1 MKAIR
6 GELMPRI
13 DFRINRSI
21 SSEIVTAGMT
31 SGEESPCPVTVT
43 NISMG
48 GALVEGITGD
58 VDDKTRLRLL
68 IGGRHDLELPVW
80 VICKENNRSHLG
92 FYYDDEETMNR
103 LWSFIR
109 NSAEKVRR
117 DVCPYCGR
125 SIPDE
130 IEECIFCHLSLKF
143 SDDYLAAH
151 TRKTFFQRLTRHLA
165 GLNGDVH
172 LHLLN
177 LIDREILR
185 HNDGEIIEEYVGTC
199 RQMLD
204 LFSLIRKVAPT
215 EIPVLLLGESGTGK
229 ELAARAIHE
238 RSPRANHPLYIINCA
253 AIPEALLEAELFG
266 HERGAFTGAYQSR
279 KGKFELAEGGT
290 LFLDEIGEMPWP
302 LQAKLL
308 RFLEDKIIERIGCLK
323 PRKVDARIIAA
334 TNSDLEKAVHE
345 GKFREDLYYR
355 LSVFPIHLTP
365 LRERGP
371 DKVILAKY
379 FLGKFCREGQNSLQ
393 KRLSKD
399 ALEAINHYDWPGNVR
414 ELINKIRKGIVVSEG
429 EEITAADL
437 DLAHLSP
444 EENAA
449 PSSLEDIRSDF
460 ERKKLLEVISACG
473 GNLSRAARELHISR
487 TTMHKLKKKHHL

>member
-1 MKAIR
+1 
-6 GELMPRI
+6 MPRI

-21 SSEIVTAGMT
+21 SGEIATAGMT

-43 NISMG
+43 NISLG
-48 GALVEGITGD
+48 GALVEGITGG

-68 IGGRHDLELPVW
+68 VGGRHDLELPAR

-92 FYYDDEETMNR
+92 LYYDDEETMNR

-109 NSAEKVRR
+109 NSAEKIRR
-117 DVCPYCGR
+117 DICPYCGR

-130 IEECIFCHLSLKF
+130 LEECIFCHLSLKF

-308 RFLEDKIIERIGCLK
+308 RFLEDKIIERIGCQK

-345 GKFREDLYYR
+345 DKFREDLYYR

-371 DKVILAKY
+371 DKVIWPSI
-379 FLGKFCREGQNSLQ
+379 FWGNSAART
-393 KRLSKD
+393 KTLSKRD
-399 ALEAINHYDWPGNVR
+399 YPKMPWRP
-414 ELINKIRKGIVVSEG
+414 S
-429 EEITAADL
+429 ITMNGRVMC
-437 DLAHLSP
+437 
-444 EENAA
+444 EN
-449 PSSLEDIRSDF
+449 
-460 ERKKLLEVISACG
+460 
-473 GNLSRAARELHISR
+473 
-487 TTMHKLKKKHHL
+487 

>member
-1 MKAIR
+1 
-6 GELMPRI
+6 MPRI
-13 DFRINRSI
+13 DFRINGSLNG
-21 SSEIVTAGMT
+21 EIVHSSM
-31 SGEESPCPVTVT
+31 SSPKERPYPVTVR
-43 NISMG
+43 NISLG
-48 GALVEGITGD
+48 GALVEGEADG
-58 VDDKTRLRLL
+58 VDECAHLCLL
-68 IGGRHDLELPVW
+68 IGDWHDLELPAR
-80 VICKENNRSHLG
+80 VICKENKRSRLG
-92 FYYDDEETMNR
+92 FYYGDEETMNR

-109 NSAEKVRR
+109 KSAEKIRR
-117 DVCPYCGR
+117 DVCPYCG
-125 SIPDE
+125 STMPDGL
-130 IEECIFCHLSLKF
+130 EECNFCHLSLNF
-143 SDDYLAAH
+143 SEDYLAAH
-151 TRKTFFQRLTRHLA
+151 TRKTFFQRLTRRLE

-177 LIDREILR
+177 LIDREILKQK
-185 HNDGEIIEEYVGTC
+185 DDEIIEEYVGTC
-199 RQMLD
+199 RQMME
-204 LFSLIRKVAPT
+204 LFSLIRKVAQT

-238 RSPRANHPLYIINCA
+238 RSPRANHPLDIINCA

-266 HERGAFTGAYQSR
+266 HERGAFTGAYQAR

-290 LFLDEIGEMPWP
+290 LFLDEIGEMPWS

-308 RFLEDKIIERIGCLK
+308 RFLEDKIVERIGSLK

-355 LSVFPIHLTP
+355 LSVFPIRLTP
-365 LRERGP
+365 LRDRGP

-379 FLGKFCREGQNSLQ
+379 FLGKFYREDPFSAH
-393 KRLSKD
+393 KRFSND

-414 ELINKIRKGIVVSEG
+414 ELINKVRKGIVVSEG

-444 EENAA
+444 AENDD
-449 PSSLEDIRSDF
+449 PSSLNDIRSDF
-460 ERKKLLEVISACG
+460 ERKKLLEVINACG

>member
-1 MKAIR
+1 
-6 GELMPRI
+6 MPRI
-13 DFRINRSI
+13 DFRINRAI
-21 SSEIVTAGMT
+21 SGEIVASNVSCGD
-31 SGEESPCPVTVT
+31 ERPYRVTVT
-43 NISMG
+43 NISLG
-48 GALVEGITGD
+48 GALVEG
-58 VDDKTRLRLL
+58 KTDGFDEFTHLRLL
-68 IGGRHDLELPVW
+68 IGDQHDLELPAS
-80 VICKENNRSHLG
+80 VICKEKNRSHLG

-109 NSAEKVRR
+109 NSAEKIRR

-125 SIPDE
+125 SIPDGL
-130 IEECIFCHLSLKF
+130 EECIFCHLSLKF

-151 TRKTFFQRLTRHLA
+151 TRKTFFQRLTRHLE
-165 GLNGDVH
+165 GMNGDVH

-177 LIDREILR
+177 LIDREILK

-199 RQMLD
+199 RQMLE

-238 RSPRANHPLYIINCA
+238 RSTRSNHPLYIINCA
-253 AIPEALLEAELFG
+253 AIPEALLESELFG
-266 HERGAFTGAYQSR
+266 HERGAFTGAYQAR

-345 GKFREDLYYR
+345 GKFRDDLYYR
-355 LSVFPIHLTP
+355 LSVFPIRLTP
-365 LRERGP
+365 LRDRGP
-371 DKVILAKY
+371 DKAILAKY
-379 FLGKFCREGQNSLQ
+379 FLGKFYREDQHSPQ
-393 KRLSKD
+393 KRFSND
-399 ALEAINHYDWPGNVR
+399 ALEAINHYEWPGNVR
-414 ELINKIRKGIVVSEG
+414 ELINKIRKGMVVSEG

-437 DLAHLSP
+437 DFAHLPPMANTES
-444 EENAA
+444 
-449 PSSLEDIRSDF
+449 SSLEDIRSNF
-460 ERKKLLEVISACG
+460 ERTKLLEVLNACG

-487 TTMHKLKKKHHL
+487 TTMHKLKKKYRL